1 MPGFR
6 GIVGSPSVV
15 EVTHRLVTGGRL
27 WVGAGALELSF
38 RSFAGCW
45 ARTSRHGKAP
55 APGRIRSYVGFLSSS
70 FDLVFGGTDVPMV
83 QEKVLERTERAER
96 VKIAIIEPQGIFRK
110 AICQVF
116 NADDRIQV
124 VAGWTTSNDVRG
136 VIASDPDVIL
146 FDVDFHKGDPV
157 DAIKSL
163 REQCP
168 KARIC
173 ILSMQAQQDLLSR
186 SLLFGVEGYIIKD
199 IAMEDLARALLTI
212 HQGNVYIDPS
222 MAGNMLRR
230 MSNRRLRNDPLE
242 LSERETEVIR
252 LIALGLSNRQIS
264 DKLFLSEKTVKN
276 HISRIFSKINVS
288 ARTQAAI
295 YALKTGIA

>member
-1 MPGFR
+1 MVKETQRQVRRWLTLRVSAWG
-6 GIVGSPSVV
+6 
-15 EVTHRLVTGGRL
+15 LK
-27 WVGAGALELSF
+27 LSF
-38 RSFAGCW
+38 QSFGGEC
-45 ARTSRHGKAP
+45 G
-55 APGRIRSYVGFLSSS
+55 
-70 FDLVFGGTDVPMV
+70 DLVSRPWPGLGIRENPIICRVSFVSPALRRSEANGPML
-83 QEKVLERTERAER
+83 ERVLERPESAAR
-96 VKIAIIEPQGIFRK
+96 VKIAIIEPQGLFRK
-110 AICQVF
+110 AICQLF
-116 NADDRIQV
+116 SADERIQV
-124 VAGWTTSNDVRG
+124 VAGCTASNDVQS
-136 VIASDPDVIL
+136 VVASNPDVIL

-157 DAIKSL
+157 DAIKAL

-186 SLLFGVEGYIIKD
+186 SLLFGVEGYIVKD

-230 MSNRRLRNDPLE
+230 LSSRRMRNDPLE
-242 LSERETEVIR
+242 LSDRETEVIR